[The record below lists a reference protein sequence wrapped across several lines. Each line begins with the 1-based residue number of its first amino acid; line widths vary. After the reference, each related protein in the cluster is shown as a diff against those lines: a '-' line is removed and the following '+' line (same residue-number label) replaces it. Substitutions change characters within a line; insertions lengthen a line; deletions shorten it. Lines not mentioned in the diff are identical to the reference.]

1 MKSDWLEA
9 TGFDEKSITCP
20 KKIIDDFKSLTLAR
34 SCYDFIDTILRDKL
48 FYD

>member
-20 KKIIDDFKSLTLAR
+20 EKIIDDFKSLTL
-34 SCYDFIDTILRDKL
+34 DDVMILDKIPR
-48 FYD
+48 F